1 MHARTRPRL
10 DGPPA
15 EGQLNRIVVV
25 SPSAILADV
34 QVFAG
39 SQLSHWD
46 FPRNTASAALMTA
59 FGRENGFTA
68 EDLLDGSGLSEIDLA
83 DHTRTIVGRQ
93 ELAIATNLVKLMGTT
108 AGAADLGIRVG
119 ADYHVGSF
127 GIFGFAC
134 LTSTT
139 LGDAVRF
146 AARYYEL
153 SYGFC
158 LPSVT
163 VDGPVAALRLALPG
177 LTGPVAEF
185 LVRRDL
191 LAIAQVMA
199 ESLGGPVPFTAIEFA
214 GPTPEL
220 GDDEARA
227 AFGVAPGYGAQVTVA
242 SWPAELL
249 DHRLPQ
255 ANDTS
260 VAMCLQQCNTL
271 LERRR
276 ERTGMALRV
285 REQLASVDGAPHTIA
300 SVARR
305 LAMSERTLRRRLAE
319 EDTTFRDLADEVH
332 RMLAEEMLAT
342 GALSVEDIAVRLG
355 YAEATSFIAAFK
367 RWTGTTPARHQRSVA
382 PRARVLTV

>member
-1 MHARTRPRL
+1 MRRADL
-10 DGPPA
+10 G
-15 EGQLNRIVVV
+15 GVVR
-25 SPSAILADV
+25 PSAILEDV
-34 QVFAG
+34 QMFAG

-46 FPRNTASAALMTA
+46 FPRNTASAALMTD
-59 FGRENGFTA
+59 FGRQNGLAA
-68 EDLLDGSGLSEIDLA
+68 EDLLNGSGLTETDLA
-83 DHTRTIVGRQ
+83 DPTRTIVGRQ
-93 ELAIATNLVKLMGTT
+93 ELAIATNLVTLLGTP
-108 AGAADLGIRVG
+108 AAAADLGTRVG
-119 ADYHVGSF
+119 AGYHVGSF

-134 LTSTT
+134 LTSPT

-163 VDGPVAALRLALPG
+163 VDGPLAALRLELPD

-191 LAIAQVMA
+191 SAIAQVMS
-199 ESLGGPVPFTAIEFA
+199 ESLGSPVPFTAIEFA
-214 GPTPEL
+214 GTMPES
-220 GDDEARA
+220 GDDAARA
-227 AFGVAPGYGAQVTVA
+227 AFGVTPGYGSSVTVA

-249 DHRLPQ
+249 RRRLPQ
-255 ANDTS
+255 ASDLS
-260 VAMCLQQCNTL
+260 VAMCRQQCHTL

-276 ERTGMALRV
+276 QRTGVALRV
-285 REQLASVDGAPHTIA
+285 REQLASIDGAPHTIA
-300 SVARR
+300 SAARR

-319 EDTTFRDLADEVH
+319 ESTTFRDLADEVH
-332 RMLAEEMLAT
+332 RMLAEELLAT
-342 GALSVEDIAVRLG
+342 GALSVEDIALRLG

-367 RWTGTTPARHQRSVA
+367 RWTGTTPARYQRSVA

>member
-1 MHARTRPRL
+1 M
-10 DGPPA
+10 
-15 EGQLNRIVVV
+15 
-25 SPSAILADV
+25 
-34 QVFAG
+34 FAG

-59 FGRENGFTA
+59 FGVEQGLVA
-68 EDLLDGSGLSEIDLA
+68 ADLLDGSGLSETDLA
-83 DHTRTIVGRQ
+83 DHTRMIVGRQ
-93 ELAIATNLVKLMGTT
+93 ELAIATNLVKLLGTPT
-108 AGAADLGIRVG
+108 GAAELGIRVG
-119 ADYHVGSF
+119 ARYHIGAF

-134 LTSTT
+134 LTSST
-139 LGDAVRF
+139 LGDTVRF

-158 LPSVT
+158 LPTVT
-163 VDGPVAALRLALPG
+163 VDGPVATLRLDLPD

-191 LAIAQVMA
+191 SAIAQVMA
-199 ESLGGPVPFTAIEFA
+199 EAVGSRVPFTAIDFT
-214 GPTPEL
+214 GPKPES
-220 GDDEARA
+220 GDDAARA
-227 AFGVAPGYGAQVTVA
+227 AFGVTPGHGSAATTA

-249 DHRLPQ
+249 HLSLPQ
-255 ANDTS
+255 ASDIS
-260 VAMCLQQCNTL
+260 IALCRQQCHAL

-276 ERTGMALRV
+276 QRTGVALRV
-285 REQLASVDGAPHTIA
+285 REQLTSIDGAPHTIA
-300 SVARR
+300 GVARR

-332 RMLAEEMLAT
+332 RMLAEELLAT
-342 GALSVEDIAVRLG
+342 GALSVEDVALRLG

-382 PRARVLTV
+382 PRARMLTV

>member
-1 MHARTRPRL
+1 M
-10 DGPPA
+10 
-15 EGQLNRIVVV
+15 
-25 SPSAILADV
+25 
-34 QVFAG
+34 FAG
-39 SQLSHWD
+39 SQVSHWD
-46 FPRNTASAALMTA
+46 FPRNTASAALMA
-59 FGRENGFTA
+59 RFGTDSGLTIA
-68 EDLLDGSGLSEIDLA
+68 DLLDGSGLSETDLT
-83 DHTRTIVGRQ
+83 DHGRTILGRQ
-93 ELAIATNLVKLMGTT
+93 ELAIATNLVTLLGAP

-119 ADYHVGSF
+119 AGYHVGAF

-134 LTSTT
+134 LTSPT

-158 LPSVT
+158 LPTVT
-163 VDGPVAALRLALPG
+163 VDGPVATLRLDLPG

-191 LAIAQVMA
+191 SAIAQVMS
-199 ESLGGPVPFTAIEFA
+199 ESSGGPVPFTAIEFA
-214 GPTPEL
+214 GPEPAS
-220 GDDEARA
+220 GDAAARS
-227 AFGVAPGYGAQVTVA
+227 AFGVTPRHGGPVTVA

-249 DHRLPQ
+249 GHPLPQ
-255 ANDTS
+255 ASEIS
-260 VAMCLQQCNTL
+260 VAMCRTQCTTL

-276 ERTGMALRV
+276 QRTGVALRV
-285 REQLASVDGAPHTIA
+285 REQLASIDGAPHTIGK
-300 SVARR
+300 VARH

-319 EDTTFRDLADEVH
+319 EDTTFRDLTDEVH
-332 RMLAEEMLAT
+332 RMLAEELLAT
-342 GALSVEDIAVRLG
+342 GALSVEDIAQRLG